1 MTGDKLYLARVMKL
15 KAPPLPVHGEKEN
28 KLFHDLIIEQP
39 GTSPDFDAMAI
50 AWCKHVD
57 CVDVWPKLPVYLSTH
72 YKAWERNQH
81 VRDAA
86 ERVAPGAELL
96 TELFAAA
103 NERASAVAICNPAP
117 MPADP
122 ENSSAQ
128 DDVQIVGQT
137 NVGASANALPAPA
150 RKRSHGDRGKDARP
164 RKKRRCKT
172 CRRTVGCNG
181 AKAGRGWGPCQFPSH
196 PLPAE

>member
-1 MTGDKLYLARVMKL
+1 MEHSNVNHKVQCPISY
-15 KAPPLPVHGEKEN
+15 
-28 KLFHDLIIEQP
+28 
-39 GTSPDFDAMAI
+39 
-50 AWCKHVD
+50 
-57 CVDVWPKLPVYLSTH
+57 VWPKLPVYLSTH
-72 YKAWERNQH
+72 YKAWERNQR

-103 NERASAVAICNPAP
+103 NETAPAVAVCDPTP

-150 RKRSHGDRGKDARP
+150 QAI
-164 RKKRRCKT
+164 T
-172 CRRTVGCNG
+172 
-181 AKAGRGWGPCQFPSH
+181 W
-196 PLPAE
+196 